1 MRDNKRVMKK
11 EILKM
16 VQVLCKEMTE
26 QEQADFLWEVIC
38 ETTLEDATMDR
49 VYGGYEVFLQMNDE
63 E

>member
-1 MRDNKRVMKK
+1 MKNKMKE

-49 VYGGYEVFLQMNDE
+49 VDGGYEMFLEMNDE

>member
-1 MRDNKRVMKK
+1 MKK